1 MDPDRKRDWRR
12 GSKSASTSIKP
23 ILSDDLQRRPFL
35 AEKSENFR
43 ELAHPGQDTRSSVP
57 ALI

>member
-23 ILSDDLQRRPFL
+23 ILSDDLASLEDRYYTEPQYI
-35 AEKSENFR
+35 
-43 ELAHPGQDTRSSVP
+43 T
-57 ALI
+57 